1 MAYES
6 SCSLKVSEGKQGAA
20 WWSRELQKQCA
31 KVRRA
36 FNRGNFTKN
45 EQDWKAPTDL
55 QRGYKYSVHAAQKNG
70 WEDCCDGIKSYTE
83 AARLNRILAGKP
95 GGWLKAVRLPNGESE
110 EECLLLQTPGFREEE
125 ETCPKNKKKRAM
137 KTSWEMARN
146 IFTHERVRWA
156 VANLAPYKAPGVD
169 GIYPV
174 ILQEGIELLIG
185 LLTNMLRSSLALGH
199 VPEA

>member
-1 MAYES
+1 M
-6 SCSLKVSEGKQGAA
+6 
-20 WWSRELQKQCA
+20 
-31 KVRRA
+31 RRA
-36 FNRGNFTKN
+36 FNRANFTKN

-95 GGWLKAVRLPNGESE
+95 GGWLKAVRLPNGEYAESK
-110 EECLLLQTPGFREEE
+110 EECLKLLLTTHYPGFQEE
-125 ETCPKNKKKRAM
+125 ETRPRNKNKRTTKA
-137 KTSWEMARN
+137 SWNMARN